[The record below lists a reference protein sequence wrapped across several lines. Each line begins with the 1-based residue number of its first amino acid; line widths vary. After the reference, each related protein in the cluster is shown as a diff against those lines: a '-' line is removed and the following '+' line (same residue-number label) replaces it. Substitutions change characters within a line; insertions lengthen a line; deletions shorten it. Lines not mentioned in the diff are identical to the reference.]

1 MVLRNLTQEEIT
13 RLQAQ
18 GCSST
23 DWQRVK
29 VASGFKTDYI
39 QNVRFSGDIEL
50 GIFDYEFVL
59 EGGLPKHAGLFNV
72 TLHNCRVGNNVL
84 IENIPNYIANYRI
97 GENCFIGM
105 GAAIMPGTVLGKQC
119 VVGANS
125 VVKGTFPDCCVIVGS
140 PAKIV
145 KKYNQQ
151 TQIWEKIS
159 G

>member
-50 GIFDYEFVL
+50 GIFDYEFIL
-59 EGGLPKHAGLFNV
+59 EGGLPRHAGLFNV
-72 TLHNCRVGNNVL
+72 TLHNWRVGNNVL
-84 IENIPNYIANYRI
+84 IENIPN
-97 GENCFIGM
+97 
-105 GAAIMPGTVLGKQC
+105 
-119 VVGANS
+119 
-125 VVKGTFPDCCVIVGS
+125 
-140 PAKIV
+140 
-145 KKYNQQ
+145 
-151 TQIWEKIS
+151 
-159 G
+159 